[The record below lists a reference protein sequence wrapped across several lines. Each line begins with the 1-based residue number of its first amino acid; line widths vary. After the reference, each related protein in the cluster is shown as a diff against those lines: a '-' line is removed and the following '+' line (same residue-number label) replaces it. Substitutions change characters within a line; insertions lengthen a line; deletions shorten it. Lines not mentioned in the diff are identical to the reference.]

1 MLEIKTK
8 LPHLMIEVLERGA
21 FPPEHVAQCQGAL
34 WVAERE
40 WIDIAVYWPRMP
52 RFVKRTTRDEAYIKK
67 LVDAVDA
74 FNDEL
79 TEMVERIRGYEAP
92 PISHG
97 EMMKAVL
104 EPLAESGP
112 ALDQTDHCGVP
123 AFLDRR
129 APATPI
135 MFIA

>member
-8 LPHLMIEVLERGA
+8 LPHLMIEVLGRGA

-67 LVDAVDA
+67 RTGRASPHFVQQAAAATVIGAVP
-74 FNDEL
+74 
-79 TEMVERIRGYEAP
+79 RGFP
-92 PISHG
+92 S
-97 EMMKAVL
+97 KR
-104 EPLAESGP
+104 PLAAARRGRLGIAP
-112 ALDQTDHCGVP
+112 RFGRHQPVP
-123 AFLDRR
+123 MRPR
-129 APATPI
+129 PG
-135 MFIA
+135 